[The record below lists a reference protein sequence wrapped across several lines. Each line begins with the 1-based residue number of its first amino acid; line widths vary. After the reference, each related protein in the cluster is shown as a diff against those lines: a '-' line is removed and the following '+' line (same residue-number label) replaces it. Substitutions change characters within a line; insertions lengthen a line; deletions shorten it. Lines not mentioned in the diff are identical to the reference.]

1 MRLPPELRLKV
12 YEYHLILPTH
22 KLCVCRV
29 GKQGGA
35 FWFKRDGTTV
45 NGPSFNRVTSLLCV
59 SQIVCKEAMPIYYR
73 FHEFD
78 LSHDWSPSTLYDFLA
93 SIGPERRKHVR
104 EISFKYQITNAPAA
118 FHLLASAENLTKL
131 HIRLTGGSLT
141 GQVWGKRSIL
151 KAHGL
156 KHLLK
161 IRGLETLELEFDHS
175 LPDSILAEDR
185 EFESMLQVLKQPKA
199 TEAEKQAVKKDK
211 AVRTVFGKANVITR
225 SEQKMLDSQQT

>member
-1 MRLPPELRLKV
+1 
-12 YEYHLILPTH
+12 
-22 KLCVCRV
+22 
-29 GKQGGA
+29 
-35 FWFKRDGTTV
+35 
-45 NGPSFNRVTSLLCV
+45 
-59 SQIVCKEAMPIYYR
+59 
-73 FHEFD
+73 
-78 LSHDWSPSTLYDFLA
+78 
-93 SIGPERRKHVR
+93 
-104 EISFKYQITNAPAA
+104 
-118 FHLLASAENLTKL
+118 LASAENLTKL

-199 TEAEKQAVKKDK
+199 TKAEKQAVKKDK

-225 SEQKMLDSQQT
+225 SEQKMLESQQT